1 MSTQTLAEAAKLISD
16 EIVQGVAE
24 DIITTNPMLAV
35 LPFIGYAGQGMIVN
49 RENALGNAGVYA
61 VGATITDKAAATYT
75 TAIFKATKLIGDAE
89 MDGLVQ
95 AQSMGAGVDQLALE
109 IGSKAKSIGRL
120 FQTGMA
126 TGTGTSPE
134 MNSFHT
140 LVDAAQYTTASAGQV
155 LSLALLDE
163 LLDLVKAKDG
173 EVDFISMNGRTLR
186 SYKTL
191 IRALGGVNEVMAFTM
206 PNGTTRNVSVYEG
219 IPIFQ
224 NDYLSVA
231 ETANGAALTTGALTS
246 VYAGVFDD
254 GTEKV
259 GVAGIHPVAV
269 PAGIVVENIGNSDSK
284 DEQIVRIKQ
293 YANFASFNRRGIARL
308 TSISN

>member
-1 MSTQTLAEAAKLISD
+1 MATQTLLESSKLIND
-16 EIVQGVAE
+16 EIAQGVAE
-24 DIITTNPMLAV
+24 DIVTTNPMFSV
-35 LPFIGYAGQGMIVN
+35 LPFTGYAGQGMIVN
-49 RENALGNAGVYA
+49 RENALGNAGLYS
-61 VGATITDKAAATYT
+61 VGDTITDKSAATYT
-75 TAIFKATKLIGDAE
+75 QATFKATKLIGDAE

-95 AQSMGAGVDQLALE
+95 AQSMGAGVNQLELE

-120 FQTGMA
+120 FQAGMA
-126 TGTGTSPE
+126 TGSGTTPA
-134 MNSFHT
+134 MNSFHSM
-140 LVDAAQYTTASAGQV
+140 VDAAQYTTAAATQV
-155 LSLALLDE
+155 LSFELLDE
-163 LLDLVKAKDG
+163 LLYLVKAKDG
-173 EVDFISMNGRTLR
+173 EVDFITMNGRTLR
-186 SYKTL
+186 SYKAL
-191 IRALGGVNEVMAFTM
+191 VRSLGGTNETIAFTM

-224 NDYLSVA
+224 NDYLSVT

-259 GVAGIHPVAV
+259 GVSGIHPIAT
-269 PAGIVVENIGNSDSK
+269 PAGIVVENIGMSSSK

-293 YANFASFNRRGIARL
+293 YANFASFNRRGLARL

>member
-1 MSTQTLAEAAKLISD
+1 MATQTLAEAAKLIND
-16 EIVQGVAE
+16 EIAQGVAE
-24 DIITTNPMLAV
+24 DIITTNPMFSV
-35 LPFIGYAGQGMIVN
+35 LPFTGYSGQGLIVN

-75 TAIFKATKLIGDAE
+75 EATFKATKLIGDAE

-120 FQTGMA
+120 FQSGMA
-126 TGTGTSPE
+126 TGGGTSPD
-134 MNSFHT
+134 MNSFHSM
-140 LVDAAQYTTASAGQV
+140 VDAAQYTAAAATQV
-155 LSLALLDE
+155 LSFELLDQ
-163 LLDLVKAKDG
+163 LLDLVKSKDG
-173 EVDFISMNGRTLR
+173 EVDFIVMNGRTLR
-186 SYKTL
+186 SYKAL
-191 IRALGGVNEVMAFTM
+191 VRALGGVNEVIAFTM

-219 IPIFQ
+219 VPIFQ
-224 NDYLSVA
+224 NDYLSVT
-231 ETANGAALTTGALTS
+231 ETANGAALTTGVLTS

-259 GVAGIHPVAV
+259 GVCGIHPIAV
-269 PAGIVVENIGNSDSK
+269 PAGIVVENIGKSDTK

-293 YANFASFNRRGIARL
+293 YANFASFNRRGLARL